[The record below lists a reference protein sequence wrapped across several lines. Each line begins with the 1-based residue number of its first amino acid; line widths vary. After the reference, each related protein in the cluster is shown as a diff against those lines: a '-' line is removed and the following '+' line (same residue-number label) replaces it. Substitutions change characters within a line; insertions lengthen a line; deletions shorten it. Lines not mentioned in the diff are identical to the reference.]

1 VADPATGDTPRIRP
15 LPLKEWPPAMRDAL
29 AAMTPPNPR
38 HPVYEKR
45 DDRPKA
51 LNALGVLAH
60 HPALTHAFHVFNG
73 HLQFSTTLSLREREL
88 LVLRVAV
95 VRRAEYEWA
104 QHIVVGLDV
113 GLSDDDIARVAE
125 GPDAP
130 GWSPLEQAMLRA
142 VDELVADATIS
153 DTTWRVLAE
162 HLDEQQLMDLVF
174 TVGCYDV
181 VAMAFRTFRIPLDED
196 LRAWSERKHGS
207 HF

>member
-1 VADPATGDTPRIRP
+1 MAEPANGDASRIRP
-15 LPLKEWPPAMRDAL
+15 LPLREWPPQMRDAL
-29 AAMTPPNPR
+29 AALTPANPR

-73 HLQFSTTLSLREREL
+73 HLQFATTLSLREREL
-88 LVLRVAV
+88 LILRVAA

-104 QHIVVGLDV
+104 QHCVVGRDV
-113 GLSDDDIARVAE
+113 GISDEDIARVAE
-125 GPDAP
+125 GPDAA
-130 GWSPLEQAMLRA
+130 GWSALEQAMLRA
-142 VDELVADATIS
+142 VDELIAEATVSDAT
-153 DTTWRVLAE
+153 WQVLAE

-174 TVGCYDV
+174 TVGGYDV
-181 VAMAFRTFRIPLDED
+181 VAMAFRTFRVPLDDD
-196 LRAWSERKHGS
+196 LRKPGS